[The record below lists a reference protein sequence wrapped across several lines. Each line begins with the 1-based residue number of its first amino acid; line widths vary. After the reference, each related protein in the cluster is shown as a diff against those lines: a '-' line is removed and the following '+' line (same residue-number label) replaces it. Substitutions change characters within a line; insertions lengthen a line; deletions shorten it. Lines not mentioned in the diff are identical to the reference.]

1 MQHRNQ
7 AAHPWDGPKKKG
19 PPSLHLAR
27 AKRIKTMKELTINSS
42 KINSQR
48 TRLANRRPS
57 ETFSVECAGLTYL
70 ATVSQFPDG
79 RLGEIFITS
88 HKVGSAADTAARDA
102 AIACSIAL
110 QFGADVEI
118 IRKALCRDSAG
129 NANGPLA
136 AALDLI
142 AGGEK

>member
-1 MQHRNQ
+1 
-7 AAHPWDGPKKKG
+7 
-19 PPSLHLAR
+19 
-27 AKRIKTMKELTINSS
+27 MKELITNSS

-48 TRLANRRPS
+48 TRLPDRRPS

-70 ATVSQFPDG
+70 ATISQFPDG

-88 HKVGSAADTAARDA
+88 HKVGSAADTAARDS

-136 AALDLI
+136 TALDLI
-142 AGGEK
+142 ARGEK